1 LCGIS
6 LPFTLIHVKTDTVP
20 RKPDNRKLWLFLF
33 AVYIIW
39 GSTYLGMKIATEV
52 VPPFLLSAFRFLAA
66 GTILALISRGSEK
79 QWPTKQQV
87 LSAAFVGLMLIGI
100 GNSCTALAV
109 HYMPSGLVALI
120 VAAIPVWFVGF
131 DWAFFSKQRPTVMTF
146 TGILVG
152 LIGLFLLFNPFGA
165 DHQSRSYPLW
175 PIAILAGGCACW
187 ALGSLSVSKLSMP
200 APMTSAALQML
211 TGSVFCFVVSSV
223 TEPGA
228 WSTLAQLSTRTISAY
243 LYLVF
248 IGSLVGFTSYSWLT
262 RNAPPGLLSTYAYVN
277 PVVALFLGWAIGHE
291 SLSSQ
296 ALMACGIVIGGVVL
310 MTLGKRKV

>member
-1 LCGIS
+1 VRTETE
-6 LPFTLIHVKTDTVP
+6 PN
-20 RKPDNRKLWLFLF
+20 KPDNTKLWSFLF

-66 GTILALISRGSEK
+66 GVILGLISRGSEK
-79 QWPTKQQV
+79 QLPTKKQV

-100 GNSCTALAV
+100 GNSSTALAV

-120 VAAIPVWFVGF
+120 VAAIPVWFVGL
-131 DWAFFSKQRPTVMTF
+131 DWAFFSKQRPTVMTVV
-146 TGILVG
+146 GILIG
-152 LIGLFLLFNPFGA
+152 LAGLFLLFNPFAA
-165 DHQSRSYPLW
+165 DHGRSYPLW
-175 PIAILAGGCACW
+175 PIGILAGGCACW
-187 ALGSLSVSKLSMP
+187 ALGSLSVSKLAMP

-211 TGSVFCFVVSSV
+211 TGAVFCFIISTIV
-223 TEPGA
+223 EPGA
-228 WSTLAQLSTRTISAY
+228 WATLKHLTTRTISAY

-262 RNAPPGLLSTYAYVN
+262 RNAPPRLLSTYAYVN

-291 SLSSQ
+291 SLTSQ
-296 ALMACGIVIGGVVL
+296 ALIACVIVIGGVVL

>member
-1 LCGIS
+1 MATENVS
-6 LPFTLIHVKTDTVP
+6 SNPDKT
-20 RKPDNRKLWLFLF
+20 KLWGFLF

-52 VPPFLLSAFRFLAA
+52 VPPFLLSAFRFLVA
-66 GTILALISRGSEK
+66 GTLLAVISRSSEK
-79 QWPTKQQV
+79 QLPSRKQV

-120 VAAIPVWFVGF
+120 VAAIPVWFIGF
-131 DWAFFSKQRPTVMTF
+131 DWAFFSKQRPTVMTAC
-146 TGILVG
+146 GIIVG
-152 LIGLFLLFNPFGA
+152 LAGLVLLFNPFA
-165 DHQSRSYPLW
+165 AHTTRNYPLW

-187 ALGSLSVSKLSMP
+187 ALGSLAVSKLAMP

-211 TGSVFCFVVSSV
+211 TGSVFCFLISAVV
-223 TEPGA
+223 EPGA
-228 WSTLAQLSTRTISAY
+228 WDTLHHISTRTISAY
-243 LYLVF
+243 VYLVL

-262 RNAPPGLLSTYAYVN
+262 RNAPPRLLSTYAYVN
-277 PVVALFLGWAIGHE
+277 PVVALFLGWLIGHE

-296 ALMACGIVIGGVVL
+296 ALMACVIVIGGVVL
-310 MTLGKRKV
+310 MTLGKRKT